1 MPGSNPG
8 PDSMGGRPFV
18 TWKSGGDE
26 AMRQPWQQQLKA
38 KLKTRLKLKTTPA
51 KTTKLKTTQ
60 LTGNV
65 PEWTKSP
72 WLSVFSDES
81 ARKPGAVADDA
92 QDTSVNDVTER
103 VLGLDLADDR
113 VPAVAD
119 APGDTAAEEDTGGEE
134 EYGGYMYSGPRHII
148 PDYQSAV
155 AKESS
160 AHTEYMYTPPR
171 DAGADCHMLTGQG
184 CVSGARQGASV
195 TGTPL
200 FIEYAPMRLV
210 PKARFSR
217 GTVI

>member
-1 MPGSNPG
+1 
-8 PDSMGGRPFV
+8 
-18 TWKSGGDE
+18 
-26 AMRQPWQQQLKA
+26 MRQPWQQQLKA
-38 KLKTRLKLKTTPA
+38 KLKTRLKLKTT
-51 KTTKLKTTQ
+51 Q

-72 WLSVFSDES
+72 WLSIFSDES
-81 ARKPGAVADDA
+81 AREPGAVADDA
-92 QDTSVNDVTER
+92 LDTSVNDVTER
-103 VLGLDLADDR
+103 VLGLNLADDR

-119 APGDTAAEEDTGGEE
+119 APGDTAEEEDAGGEE
-134 EYGGYMYSGPRHII
+134 EYGGYRYSGPRHII

-160 AHTEYMYTPPR
+160 AHTEYTYAPPR

-210 PKARFSR
+210 PEARFSR